1 MLTIGCNITYLG
13 CLTMY
18 HSGVNIITQRG
29 STNLE
34 RVFVY
39 MSNKPQSHKL
49 AVNVWPLRIH
59 ILVSFWLA
67 HRNILVCENNKQ
79 FRTSLYYK
87 P

>member
-1 MLTIGCNITYLG
+1 
-13 CLTMY
+13 MY

-34 RVFVY
+34 RVFMY

-49 AVNVWPLRIH
+49 AAFEDPYSCVLLAGTGIWPVKI
-59 ILVSFWLA
+59 I
-67 HRNILVCENNKQ
+67 N
-79 FRTSLYYK
+79 TSLYYK

>member
-1 MLTIGCNITYLG
+1 MLTIGCNITSLG

-59 ILVSFWLA
+59 ILVSLWLA
-67 HRNILVCENNKQ
+67 QEYSGL
-79 FRTSLYYK
+79 
-87 P
+87 

>member
-1 MLTIGCNITYLG
+1 
-13 CLTMY
+13 MY

-34 RVFVY
+34 RVSVY
-39 MSNKPQSHKL
+39 MSNKPQSHKQ

-67 HRNILVCENNKQ
+67 HWSVKIIN
-79 FRTSLYYK
+79 SLEL
-87 P
+87 PFIMSG

>member
-1 MLTIGCNITYLG
+1 MLTIQCNITSLG

-59 ILVSFWLA
+59 NYSCVFLA
-67 HRNILVCENNKQ
+67 GK
-79 FRTSLYYK
+79 
-87 P
+87 

>member
-1 MLTIGCNITYLG
+1 
-13 CLTMY
+13 MY

-59 ILVSFWLA
+59 TLVSFWQAQEYSGL
-67 HRNILVCENNKQ
+67 
-79 FRTSLYYK
+79 
-87 P
+87 

>member
-1 MLTIGCNITYLG
+1 
-13 CLTMY
+13 MY
-18 HSGVNIITQRG
+18 HSDVNYNNIEG

-59 ILVSFWLA
+59 TLESFWLA
-67 HRNILVCENNKQ
+67 QEYSGL
-79 FRTSLYYK
+79 
-87 P
+87 